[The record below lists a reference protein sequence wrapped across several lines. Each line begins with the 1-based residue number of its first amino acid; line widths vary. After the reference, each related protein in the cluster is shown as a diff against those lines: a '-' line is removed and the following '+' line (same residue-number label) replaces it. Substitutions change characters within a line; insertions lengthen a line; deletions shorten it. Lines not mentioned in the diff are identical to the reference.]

1 MRSEVS
7 SLTLRSVSDN
17 DPQSSPLVSPI
28 SPHFPEHD
36 VQSRQDHPF
45 RSQLP
50 RRVPEPKDTQAPRN
64 APSYRKPPANTA
76 EKKQETRWDDFSGE
90 PTDSDAGKPA
100 AARPGIAPLEIQYP
114 QLKERTKQILA
125 GLREGGP
132 AKKQGQ
138 GKAPAPEVDSLDHPA
153 YREPW
158 KGASGRVALVE
169 PVKNTP
175 AARLEPLHIP
185 QQKLSQTQAVSDDA
199 TRLYSPQPMLRTTTP
214 EQTGPTIRPVASQD
228 SIKPIV
234 PLKLGSNNNSRVV
247 SPISPIPPYLEHNN
261 TLQSPFKSPQHTFLH
276 PAPESFAKPVEQEMV
291 ESPTDDEPLTPTT
304 PTQAN
309 TATYMPRMDSLRPPE
324 SDSDISRFSWTTYT
338 TTEQGSPNQPSF
350 DSPEVPPMPSHPSIL
365 LRKQPVPSYTDPTP
379 YMNSSA
385 TYSHG
390 SIVLRKPVPAADR
403 NRSASMASTPSL
415 GKSLPQCP
423 PELEASDKITTLEA
437 RLDDLSRR
445 KRNINKI
452 KAALADSLRRNAVA
466 YDVMKRK
473 EVEAK
478 LKNLDDEMSEVTQ
491 EEHEVGL
498 RLHRAQKKKDR
509 EENNLEPTSL
519 WIKRVTS

>member
-7 SLTLRSVSDN
+7 SLTLRSSSDN
-17 DPQSSPLVSPI
+17 DPRSSPLVSPI
-28 SPHFPEHD
+28 SPQFPVHN
-36 VQSRQDHPF
+36 VQSRQDHHF

-50 RRVPEPKDTQAPRN
+50 RRIPEAKDTQADKK
-64 APSYRKPPANTA
+64 APSYRKPPAITA

-90 PTDSDAGKPA
+90 PTDSEAGKPA
-100 AARPGIAPLEIQYP
+100 AARPGTLPLEVQYP

-125 GLREGGP
+125 GLRERGP
-132 AKKQGQ
+132 AKQAW
-138 GKAPAPEVDSLDHPA
+138 GKVPPPVEINTLDHPA

-175 AARLEPLHIP
+175 AARLKPLQIP
-185 QQKLSQTQAVSDDA
+185 PQKVGQTQAVPDNA
-199 TRLYSPQPMLRTTTP
+199 IRAQSPQAMRRTSP
-214 EQTGPTIRPVASQD
+214 EQPTIRKVASQD
-228 SIKPIV
+228 SIKPVV
-234 PLKLGSNNNSRVV
+234 PLKLGSNSNSRVV
-247 SPISPIPPYLEHNN
+247 SPSSPMPTFLEHVNS
-261 TLQSPFKSPQHTFLH
+261 LQSPFKSPQHTFLH
-276 PAPESFAKPVEQEMV
+276 PVPEAFPRPAEEMV

-309 TATYMPRMDSLRPPE
+309 TTTHIPRTDSLRPPE
-324 SDSDISRFSWTTYT
+324 SDGDISRFSWTTYT
-338 TTEQGSPNQPSF
+338 TTEQGSPNQASF
-350 DSPEVPPMPSHPSIL
+350 ESPDAPPMPSHSSIL
-365 LRKQPVPSYTDPTP
+365 LRKRPIPSYTDATP

-385 TYSHG
+385 AYSNG
-390 SIVLRKPVPAADR
+390 SVVLRKPVPAADR
-403 NRSASMASTPSL
+403 NRSSSMASTPSL

-423 PELEASDKITTLEA
+423 PELEAFDKITTLEA

-466 YDVMKRK
+466 YDVRKRK
-473 EVEAK
+473 EVETK
-478 LKNLDDEMSEVTQ
+478 LKNLDNEWSEVAQ

>member
-1 MRSEVS
+1 
-7 SLTLRSVSDN
+7 LTLRSTSDN

-36 VQSRQDHPF
+36 SQARQDHPF

-50 RRVPEPKDTQAPRN
+50 RRVQPESKDAQTDRIT
-64 APSYRKPPANTA
+64 SGYRKPSPVVTA

-90 PTDSDAGKPA
+90 ATDSEAGKPA
-100 AARPGIAPLEIQYP
+100 AARPGVAPLEVQYP

-125 GLREGGP
+125 GLRERGP
-132 AKKQGQ
+132 AKKQGL
-138 GKAPAPEVDSLDHPA
+138 GKVLPTVDTLDNPTH
-153 YREPW
+153 REPW

-185 QQKLSQTQAVSDDA
+185 QQKISQIDAVSEGA
-199 TRLYSPQPMLRTTTP
+199 ARAQSPQPRPAQKSGP
-214 EQTGPTIRPVASQD
+214 EQKGPTVRAVASQD
-228 SIKPIV
+228 SIKPVV
-234 PLKLGSNNNSRVV
+234 PLKLGSNSNSRVV
-247 SPISPIPPYLEHNN
+247 SPVTPMPAVLEHANN
-261 TLQSPFKSPQHTFLH
+261 LQSPFKSPQHTFLH
-276 PAPESFAKPVEQEMV
+276 PAESLMRPLEQEMV

-309 TATYMPRMDSLRPPE
+309 PPIHMPRMDSLRPP
-324 SDSDISRFSWTTYT
+324 DSEEGDVSRFSWTTYT
-338 TTEQGSPNQPSF
+338 TTEHGSPTQPSF
-350 DSPEVPPMPSHPSIL
+350 DSPEGPPIPSGYSIIP
-365 LRKQPVPSYTDPTP
+365 RKRPVPSYTDSTP

-385 TYSHG
+385 AYSNA
-390 SIVLRKPVPAADR
+390 SVVSRKPVPAADR

-452 KAALADSLRRNAVA
+452 KAALADLLRRNGVA
-466 YDVMKRK
+466 YDVRKRK
-473 EVEAK
+473 EVETK

-519 WIKRVTS
+519 WIKRVTR